1 MGQAMT
7 IQRDDPLIL
16 SERLAEYF
24 RPYPAKVLARTID
37 CTESTAENFRL
48 ARTWPSARHWRL
60 IVQAFGRDVIS
71 AVFMPEIDDNLA
83 RLEREARQLEN
94 RLAEINARRRADTS
108 GLVGVPER
116 RAAGLDRPPVGAAT
130 IDLFDTTRASAD
142 PGA

>member
-48 ARTWPSARHWRL
+48 ARSWPSARHWRL
-60 IVQAFGRDVIS
+60 IVQAFGRDVI
-71 AVFMPEIDDNLA
+71 ACVFEPEINDTVA
-83 RLEREARQLEN
+83 RLEREAAQLEE
-94 RLAEINARRRADTS
+94 RLHEVRKRARQAAG
-108 GLVGVPER
+108 GLVGPEE
-116 RAAGLDRPPVGAAT
+116 RADAPSDRSALDR
-130 IDLFDTTRASAD
+130 DLFEGRV
-142 PGA
+142 